1 MVVLKKD
8 EDIPLHVKTFFISF
22 IFVRKKV
29 VCYMIQLDNYSSFVH
44 TQPNIFLVKIRN
56 SYLLSTHWKI
66 YWKRFRRSIIF
77 LRRISFKTK
86 IELFKVFYICFNESL
101 LKMMK
106 NAFYLILKA
115 LFFLK
120 IFKVLS
126 WLFGHVEM
134 GWLERNG

>member
-56 SYLLSTHWKI
+56 SYLLSTH
-66 YWKRFRRSIIF
+66 
-77 LRRISFKTK
+77 
-86 IELFKVFYICFNESL
+86 
-101 LKMMK
+101 
-106 NAFYLILKA
+106 
-115 LFFLK
+115 
-120 IFKVLS
+120 
-126 WLFGHVEM
+126 
-134 GWLERNG
+134 